1 MNRSN
6 ALMKASASS
15 SGLPLKVGGLTA
27 ANASAMST
35 DVDGRDV
42 KVDAGDSES
51 LDFDTDVDDFVFRGI
66 RSCSSWA
73 ISTTERPYSDNER
86 LGT

>member
-6 ALMKASASS
+6 ALMNASASS

-42 KVDAGDSES
+42 NVDAGDGES
-51 LDFDTDVDDFVFRGI
+51 LDFDDLVFRGI

-73 ISTTERPYSDNER
+73 IPTTERPYSDNER

>member
-6 ALMKASASS
+6 ALMNASASS

-27 ANASAMST
+27 ANASALST

-42 KVDAGDSES
+42 KVDAGDGKS
-51 LDFDTDVDDFVFRGI
+51 LDFDDLVFRGI

-73 ISTTERPYSDNER
+73 IPTTERPYSDNER